1 MSKSEVKIARQSQRK
16 RYRIYTNTE
25 QVYIEQIKGPQL
37 FIFIDYRLRI
47 AQEIQ
52 RKLEELDV
60 KLKTLE
66 AEGVEVEKKL
76 RGEGNKLQLF
86 FYI

>member
-1 MSKSEVKIARQSQRK
+1 M
-16 RYRIYTNTE
+16 
-25 QVYIEQIKGPQL
+25 
-37 FIFIDYRLRI
+37 

-60 KLKTLE
+60 KLKILE

-76 RGEGNKLQLF
+76 RGEGNILNTLQLF
-86 FYI
+86 IFK

>member
-1 MSKSEVKIARQSQRK
+1 M
-16 RYRIYTNTE
+16 
-25 QVYIEQIKGPQL
+25 
-37 FIFIDYRLRI
+37 RI

-76 RGEGNKLQLF
+76 RGEGNEIFIALYICNYIIKNISKIDISCVLGFLIEELIYCLLNNFIKL
-86 FYI
+86 

>member
-1 MSKSEVKIARQSQRK
+1 M
-16 RYRIYTNTE
+16 
-25 QVYIEQIKGPQL
+25 
-37 FIFIDYRLRI
+37 RI

-76 RGEGNKLQLF
+76 RGEGNNSYKFLF
-86 FYI
+86 DYCQKHYYYYVWLISLLVKIFKPYPR

>member
-1 MSKSEVKIARQSQRK
+1 
-16 RYRIYTNTE
+16 
-25 QVYIEQIKGPQL
+25 
-37 FIFIDYRLRI
+37 LRI
-47 AQEIQ
+47 AQEVQ

-76 RGEGNKLQLF
+76 RGEGKEIVIIYNICMYVIKNISKINIL
-86 FYI
+86 

>member
-1 MSKSEVKIARQSQRK
+1 
-16 RYRIYTNTE
+16 
-25 QVYIEQIKGPQL
+25 
-37 FIFIDYRLRI
+37 LRI

-76 RGEGNKLQLF
+76 RGEGKEILIELNICNYVFQILVRLIF
-86 FYI
+86 HVFWDSE

>member
-1 MSKSEVKIARQSQRK
+1 
-16 RYRIYTNTE
+16 
-25 QVYIEQIKGPQL
+25 
-37 FIFIDYRLRI
+37 LRI

-76 RGEGNKLQLF
+76 RGEGNGIFIAL
-86 FYI
+86 YICNYIIKNISKIDISCVLGF

>member
-1 MSKSEVKIARQSQRK
+1 M
-16 RYRIYTNTE
+16 
-25 QVYIEQIKGPQL
+25 
-37 FIFIDYRLRI
+37 RI

-76 RGEGNKLQLF
+76 RGEGNRF
-86 FYI
+86 GNA

>member
-1 MSKSEVKIARQSQRK
+1 M
-16 RYRIYTNTE
+16 
-25 QVYIEQIKGPQL
+25 
-37 FIFIDYRLRI
+37 RI

-76 RGEGNKLQLF
+76 RGEGNRLSKILTFLS
-86 FYI
+86 FY

>member
-1 MSKSEVKIARQSQRK
+1 MSKSEIKIARQSQRK
-16 RYRIYTNTE
+16 RYCTHNLQFSFYS
-25 QVYIEQIKGPQL
+25 YIVL
-37 FIFIDYRLRI
+37 NDLRLRI
-47 AQEIQ
+47 AQEVQ

-76 RGEGNKLQLF
+76 RGEGK
-86 FYI
+86 

>member
-1 MSKSEVKIARQSQRK
+1 M
-16 RYRIYTNTE
+16 
-25 QVYIEQIKGPQL
+25 
-37 FIFIDYRLRI
+37 RI

-76 RGEGNKLQLF
+76 RGEGNKLLKVLTF
-86 FYI
+86 LSFLLMKFVHRCPLVDIAS

>member
-1 MSKSEVKIARQSQRK
+1 
-16 RYRIYTNTE
+16 
-25 QVYIEQIKGPQL
+25 
-37 FIFIDYRLRI
+37 LRI
-47 AQEIQ
+47 AQEVQ

-76 RGEGNKLQLF
+76 RGEGEEIIITHNICNYAIKNISNIEIF
-86 FYI
+86 

>member
-1 MSKSEVKIARQSQRK
+1 M
-16 RYRIYTNTE
+16 
-25 QVYIEQIKGPQL
+25 
-37 FIFIDYRLRI
+37 RI

-76 RGEGNKLQLF
+76 RGEGNKLQNFYFYLF
-86 FYI
+86 FSIYFIKYNKIVWIVFLCNHYVFVIMVDFILLRRRKK

>member
-1 MSKSEVKIARQSQRK
+1 MLLV
-16 RYRIYTNTE
+16 
-25 QVYIEQIKGPQL
+25 L
-37 FIFIDYRLRI
+37 FFLILLRLRI

-76 RGEGNKLQLF
+76 RGEGIKLKIIIYVLVFTLF
-86 FYI
+86 KN

>member
-1 MSKSEVKIARQSQRK
+1 M
-16 RYRIYTNTE
+16 
-25 QVYIEQIKGPQL
+25 
-37 FIFIDYRLRI
+37 RI

-76 RGEGNKLQLF
+76 RGEGNKLEMYYNLYYYF
-86 FYI
+86 IP

>member
-1 MSKSEVKIARQSQRK
+1 M
-16 RYRIYTNTE
+16 
-25 QVYIEQIKGPQL
+25 
-37 FIFIDYRLRI
+37 RI

-76 RGEGNKLQLF
+76 RGEGNKLEMLF
-86 FYI
+86 YHEYLFYIILYFNIYFYSVF

>member
-1 MSKSEVKIARQSQRK
+1 M
-16 RYRIYTNTE
+16 
-25 QVYIEQIKGPQL
+25 
-37 FIFIDYRLRI
+37 RI

-66 AEGVEVEKKL
+66 AKGVEVEKKL
-76 RGEGNKLQLF
+76 RGEGNKYTVDIPSKYFYCKKYMIWCRVDFFNYFTFCFSLF
-86 FYI
+86 YYLTLITKF

>member
-1 MSKSEVKIARQSQRK
+1 
-16 RYRIYTNTE
+16 
-25 QVYIEQIKGPQL
+25 
-37 FIFIDYRLRI
+37 LRI
-47 AQEIQ
+47 AQEVQ

-76 RGEGNKLQLF
+76 RGEGKEIVITHDICYYTIKNISDIGILCAIGF
-86 FYI
+86 

>member
-1 MSKSEVKIARQSQRK
+1 
-16 RYRIYTNTE
+16 
-25 QVYIEQIKGPQL
+25 
-37 FIFIDYRLRI
+37 LRI

-76 RGEGNKLQLF
+76 RGEGKEIFIALNICNYISESDISCVWGFCIEELSYCLLINFIKL
-86 FYI
+86 

>member
-1 MSKSEVKIARQSQRK
+1 M
-16 RYRIYTNTE
+16 
-25 QVYIEQIKGPQL
+25 
-37 FIFIDYRLRI
+37 RI

-76 RGEGNKLQLF
+76 RGEGNKIFIALYVCNYIINLRAGARTF
-86 FYI
+86 FTPHN

>member
-1 MSKSEVKIARQSQRK
+1 MK
-16 RYRIYTNTE
+16 
-25 QVYIEQIKGPQL
+25 
-37 FIFIDYRLRI
+37 FIVISIIFPYLLRLRI

-76 RGEGNKLQLF
+76 RGEGIKLKIIIYVLVFTLF
-86 FYI
+86 KN